1 MNNIVKKLVI
11 YPMVGIMQVSFGA
24 AVASASPIYIGY
36 NEPQRIVQLDNNRHD
51 RDNDRRREHDRRMR
65 EENKRHEQEMR
76 RHRGESERAWRERQK
91 RENQRHDDSL
101 REIAA
106 LLIGIAIG
114 SSID

>member
-24 AVASASPIYIGY
+24 AVASASPIYY
-36 NEPQRIVQLDNNRHD
+36 NEPQRIVQLDNHHHN
-51 RDNDRRREHDRRMR
+51 RDNDRRREHNRRLR